1 MAKTIKVIG
10 KFPKSNMKELYANL
24 TDDKFVKK
32 NFPLSITIK
41 AITERP
47 GKTLVSAFN
56 VKEWDQPSIVVYSVR
71 DQTIE
76 LFHSNIPDD
85 ESNNVKD
92 AWTEFFKKLKSFPFL
107 WHNY

>member
-1 MAKTIKVIG
+1 MAKSIKVIG
-10 KFPKSNMKELYANL
+10 KFSKSDMKEIYENL
-24 TDDKFVKK
+24 TDDSFVKK
-32 NFPLSITIK
+32 NFPIKITIK

-85 ESNNVKD
+85 ESGRVKD
-92 AWTEFFKKLKSFPFL
+92 AWTDFFKKVK
-107 WHNY
+107 

>member
-1 MAKTIKVIG
+1 MAKSIKVIG
-10 KFPKSNMKELYANL
+10 KFPKANMKDIYEKL
-24 TDDKFVKK
+24 TDDSYVKK
-32 NFPLSITIK
+32 NYPIKIIIK

-71 DQTIE
+71 NQNIE

-85 ESNNVKD
+85 SSEEVKK
-92 AWTEFFKKLKSFPFL
+92 AWTEFFKVLGKDCK
-107 WHNY
+107 

>member
-10 KFPKSNMKELYANL
+10 KFPKSNMKEIYTNL
-24 TDDKFVKK
+24 TDNKFVKK
-32 NFPLSITIK
+32 NYPIDITIK

-71 DQTIE
+71 DQNIE

-85 ESNNVKD
+85 ESGRVKE
-92 AWTEFFKKLKSFPFL
+92 AWTEFFKTIK
-107 WHNY
+107 